1 MGLSSK
7 KTTTKSNETGVTTP
21 NVPDWFAQPV
31 SNFFTGTV
39 NPLVSG
45 GPKDVVAPINPLIS
59 SAYGQ
64 AGNLGNS
71 GYDAALGALGTA
83 TDRLSQPINMPTQQ
97 AKLPTAPGLTKVAG
111 PTGIGAVAAP
121 TAQQATVG
129 NYGPL
134 AFATDTSGLAG
145 KDVAQFGG
153 ASANSFMDR
162 YMNPLLKDYID
173 AGMTEFN
180 DQAGRQTADYA
191 AQGAMNKAF
200 GGSRYGIGEAQLKSD
215 IARKGAL
222 TRSELYSDAWNKALG
237 AGQSDASNATQAGIA
252 SMQEKNQRDNM
263 LADLASKFGIFNA
276 GATNSRSQSIFDAGT
291 DLAKFNAGEGNDLAS
306 LIFGENNTN
315 ARTLFGEQNANARA
329 DALASNDL
337 ASQVY
342 DTQAD
347 NEQFNVDARNKGLEF
362 GITANQTQARDLVN
376 AANIQAGIAG
386 NINADQRDNLA
397 TQMDVGTTMQEL
409 QSQQLLEPYIQ
420 AGLLQ
425 ELLDPSIAGLF
436 TGQTINTSGTSTSK
450 QSGGFLGDLLLTI
463 AGNTAMASKAMS
475 ERRVKRNIVKLGE
488 GSDGLGVYRYNY
500 IWDDEA
506 EPERIGV
513 MVDEV
518 ERIRPW
524 ALGPVVD
531 GVQTVDYAAL

>member
-7 KTTTKSNETGVTTP
+7 KTTTKSNGTGVTTP
-21 NVPDWFAQPV
+21 NVPDWFAQPA

-71 GYDAALGALGTA
+71 GYDAALSTLGTA
-83 TDRLSQPINMPTQQ
+83 TDRLSQGIQMPTQQ

-276 GATNSRSQSIFDAGT
+276 GAANDKAGSIFDAGNAAS
-291 DLAKFNAGEGNDLAS
+291 LFNAGEGNDLAS
-306 LIFGENNTN
+306 LIFGENSNN
-315 ARTLFGEQNANARA
+315 ARTLFEALTGNARQ
-329 DALASNDL
+329 DAGAANDL

-342 DTQAD
+342 GTQAD
-347 NEQFNVDARNKGLEF
+347 MEQSNVDARNQGLEF
-362 GITANQTQARDLVN
+362 GITANQQQARDLID
-376 AANIQAGIAG
+376 AANARANIAG
-386 NINADQRDNLA
+386 AQGADARADIG

-436 TGQTINTSGTSTSK
+436 TGQTIKTDGTSTSK
-450 QSGGFLGDLLLTI
+450 QSGGLLSSILGG
-463 AGNTAMASKAMS
+463 AF
-475 ERRVKRNIVKLGE
+475 
-488 GSDGLGVYRYNY
+488 GLG
-500 IWDDEA
+500 A
-506 EPERIGV
+506 AAIGKK
-513 MVDEV
+513 
-518 ERIRPW
+518 
-524 ALGPVVD
+524 
-531 GVQTVDYAAL
+531 

>member
-1 MGLSSK
+1 MGSK
-7 KTTTKSNETGVTTP
+7 KTKTTSNETGVTTP
-21 NVPDWFAQPV
+21 NVPAWFQAPV
-31 SNFFTGTV
+31 ENFFGNTV
-39 NPLVSG
+39 SPLLSG
-45 GPKDVVAPINPLIS
+45 NNTDVLSPINNLTK

-64 AGNLGNS
+64 AGTLNNG
-71 GYDAALGALGTA
+71 GYDAALSTLGTA
-83 TDRLSQPINMPTQQ
+83 TDRLSQGIQMPTQQ

-263 LADLASKFGIFNA
+263 LADLASKLGIFNA
-276 GATNSRSQSIFDAGT
+276 GAANDRAGSIFDARNAAS
-291 DLAKFNAGEGNDLAS
+291 LFNAGEGNDLAS
-306 LIFGENNTN
+306 LIFGENSQN
-315 ARTLFGEQNANARA
+315 ARTLFDALTGNARQ
-329 DALASNDL
+329 DAGAANDL

-342 DTQAD
+342 GTQAD

-362 GITANQTQARDLVN
+362 GITANQQQARDLID
-376 AANIQAGIAG
+376 AANSQANIAG
-386 NINADQRDNLA
+386 AQGADARANIG
-397 TQMDVGTTMQEL
+397 TQMDVGTTMQDL
-409 QSQQLLEPYIQ
+409 QSQQLQEPYMQ

-425 ELLDPSIAGLF
+425 ALLDPSIAGLF
-436 TGQTINTSGTSTSK
+436 TGQTINTNGTSTSK
-450 QSGGFLGDLLLTI
+450 QSGGLLSSILGSAAQLGSAAI
-463 AGNTAMASKAMS
+463 MAS
-475 ERRVKRNIVKLGE
+475 ERRVKRDIVKLGE
-488 GSDGLGVYRYNY
+488 EADGLGVYRYNY
-500 IWDDEA
+500 IWDDDTEHA
-506 EPERIGV
+506 RFGV

-524 ALGPVVD
+524 AMGPEIA
-531 GVQTVDYAAL
+531 GVRTVNYGAL